1 MKRDEVMHLIRLRA
15 VLAAFCF
22 GVSAC
27 AGVNYPTSATG
38 TAVTINVVAING
50 GQSYSPNP
58 ASVPAGQL
66 VVWHNIDKETHRVVL
81 DDRSVDTGNLAPGA
95 SSAPMPIGTAGPY
108 HCTIHPEMVGTI
120 TR

>member
-1 MKRDEVMHLIRLRA
+1 MKRDEVLHLIRSAA
-15 VLAAFCF
+15 VLAVCCLGA
-22 GVSAC
+22 SAC
-27 AGVNYPTSATG
+27 AGVNTPTSATG
-38 TAVTINVVAING
+38 NAVTIDVVAING
-50 GQSYSPNP
+50 AQSYSPNP